1 MRSRFS
7 RILSTM
13 IGLLLVVAVP
23 TQASPIKFFDV
34 INVMGDLQGGGQL
47 QQLKLRAALQDP
59 AARTQS
65 PSTTVATNVTSA
77 IGTDPINGI
86 ATSTSTAPGVP
97 SVLAG
102 LEVTA
107 QQPQTDAQ
115 TFSQDTV
122 DGTICDC
129 GEIPPTGGGG
139 GIPIWPFFALIPLVC
154 LTGVCHHEKPPC
166 IGCVTSSPSPSP
178 SSAITPFCVNGCT
191 GSPSPTPS
199 PSVEITPFCVNNC
212 FGSPTP
218 TPVPE
223 PTSLLLLGSGIVT
236 ITAAARRR
244 YMKTRATKDDASETE
259 GE

>member
-7 RILSTM
+7 RIFSTM

-59 AARTQS
+59 TARTQS

-77 IGTDPINGI
+77 IGTDPTNGI

-102 LEVTA
+102 IEVTA

-139 GIPIWPFFALIPLVC
+139 IPIWPFFALIPLVC
-154 LTGVCHHEKPPC
+154 LTGVCTHEKKPPC
-166 IGCVTSSPSPSP
+166 VGCETSTPSPSP
-178 SSAITPFCVNGCT
+178 SVAITPFCVN
-191 GSPSPTPS
+191 
-199 PSVEITPFCVNNC
+199 C
-212 FGSPTP
+212 FGTPTP

-236 ITAAARRR
+236 VTAAARRR